1 MAMAWGLG
9 VVGGRDVTGVAVA
22 THLHAAPTACTTC
35 TTHQAFLCALLTTA
49 QGRPR
54 PA

>member
-22 THLHAAPTACTTC
+22 THLHAAPTACTT
-35 TTHQAFLCALLTTA
+35 HHAFRLCARLTTA